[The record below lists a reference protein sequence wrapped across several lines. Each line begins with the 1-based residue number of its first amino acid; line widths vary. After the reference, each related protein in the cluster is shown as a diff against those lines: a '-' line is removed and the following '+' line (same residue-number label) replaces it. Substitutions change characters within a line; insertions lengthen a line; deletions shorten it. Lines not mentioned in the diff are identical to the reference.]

1 MPVLDIG
8 FPFLDQ
14 AAIPADH
21 GYLVFAAVSRI
32 MPSIRNE
39 PEIGIHPVR
48 GQLLGGRT
56 LMLTPASRLVFRAPH
71 QAYPWLLQLAG
82 QELRIGGSRVRLGIP
97 QVRPLRPAPTLH
109 SRLVIIK
116 PYMEPSPFLD
126 AARRQLERLGIAGEV
141 SLVPTPTERGAFEG
155 RAGTA
160 SPFIRRT
167 LKVRDHTV
175 VGFALT
181 VTGLAPHDSLALQ
194 AEGLGGRRHMG
205 CGIFVPVSAASAKPA

>member
-1 MPVLDIG
+1 MPVLDIC

-14 AAIPADH
+14 VAIPADH
-21 GYLVFAAVSRI
+21 GYLVFSALSRI
-32 MPSIRNE
+32 LPSIRNE

-71 QAYPWLLQLAG
+71 EAYSWLLQLAG
-82 QELRIGGSRVRLGIP
+82 QELRIGGSRIRLGIP
-97 QVRPLRPAPTLH
+97 QVRPLLPVPVLY
-109 SRLVIIK
+109 SRLVVIK
-116 PYMEPSPFLD
+116 PYMEPVPFLD
-126 AARRQLERLGIAGEV
+126 AARRQLDRMGIAGEV

-155 RAGTA
+155 RTGTA
-160 SPFIRRT
+160 SPFVRRT

-181 VTGLAPHDSLALQ
+181 VSGLAPHDSLALQ
-194 AEGLGGRRHMG
+194 AAGLGGRRHMG
-205 CGIFVPVSAASAKPA
+205 CGIFVPTRAASARPA